1 MSNDQH
7 RNRSAITG
15 RFINDAAAAR
25 WPKTTVVET
34 VKPPAKSTPP
44 PKPKGK

>member
-1 MSNDQH
+1 MSKKPH

-15 RFINDAAAAR
+15 RYISDAAAAR
-25 WPKTTVVET
+25 HPKTTVVET
-34 VKPPAKSTPP
+34 VKPKPCPQ